1 MARVLVVDDEPAIRA
16 LIRST
21 LEPTGHAVL
30 EAADGPSGLEAALSQ
45 LPDLVLLD
53 IALPGLS
60 GLEVCR
66 RLKADPATTQT
77 KVLFLT
83 GLPQPEA
90 PPPFGADGCIAKP
103 FTPDDIVRQIEQVL
117 LRGRQPASRR

>member
-21 LEPTGHAVL
+21 LERAGHTIL
-30 EAADGPSGLEAALSQ
+30 EAEDGPTALGAARTQ

-53 IALPGLS
+53 LALPGLS

-66 RLKADPATTQT
+66 RLKAEPGTAKTA
-77 KVLFLT
+77 VLLLT
-83 GLPQPEA
+83 GLPQPEG
-90 PPPFGADGCIAKP
+90 PPEGAAGCIAKP
-103 FTPDDIVRQIEQVL
+103 FTPDGIVRQVEQA
-117 LRGRQPASRR
+117 LRRRKEPAARP